1 MDPRVASILKLAV
14 FAVLA
19 LVVFSFG
26 SKHYKKF
33 NRKAALVDEMRT
45 LVSEASFYRSLT
57 EEDARAVLLRGIAKI
72 DEAKSLD
79 LEPTA
84 YFDRVFKREKG
95 KDAPSD
101 EFDDF
106 PAREKLARETL
117 LRAHQHAL
125 QLKLLDEPDY
135 RGELAEGRMPDVS
148 PKPVIACTID
158 PAISPGLEKVVPN
171 LELRPASAKKEA
183 PTDLEIAAARNL
195 AMDLYSAQIIDREAE
210 KRITEHFRPPPPK
223 DEKKK

>member
-1 MDPRVASILKLAV
+1 MDPRVATTLKLAI

-19 LVVFSFG
+19 LVVFSIS

-57 EEDARAVLLRGIAKI
+57 EDDARAVLLKGIAKI
-72 DEAKSLD
+72 EEAKSLGV
-79 LEPTA
+79 EPTA
-84 YFDRVFKREKG
+84 YLDRVFKREKS
-95 KDAPSD
+95 KDSPGD
-101 EFDDF
+101 EFQDY

-117 LRAHQHAL
+117 LRAHQHAV
-125 QLKLLDEPDY
+125 QLKLLEEPEALLD
-135 RGELAEGRMPDVS
+135 LADGKMPDVT

-171 LELRPASAKKEA
+171 FELKPGDLKKEA

-195 AMDLYSAQIIDREAE
+195 AGDLYSAQIIDREAE
-210 KRITEHFRPPPPK
+210 KRISEHFRPPPPK
-223 DEKKK
+223 K

>member
-1 MDPRVASILKLAV
+1 MDPRVATTLKLAI

-19 LVVFSFG
+19 LVALSFG

-33 NRKAALVDEMRT
+33 NRKAALVNEMRT

-57 EEDARAVLLRGIAKI
+57 ETDARAVMLRGVAKI
-72 DEAKSLD
+72 EEARSLGM
-79 LEPTA
+79 EPTE

-95 KDAPSD
+95 KDEASD
-101 EFDDF
+101 EFEDF

-117 LRAHQHAL
+117 LRAHQHAV
-125 QLKLLDEPDY
+125 QLKLVDTPEACKDLE
-135 RGELAEGRMPDVS
+135 EGKLPDVS
-148 PKPVIACTID
+148 PKPVIAYLID

-171 LELRPASAKKEA
+171 FDLLPGDLKKEA
-183 PTDLEIAAARNL
+183 PTDLEIAVARNL

-210 KRITEHFRPPPPK
+210 KRITEHFRPTPPK
-223 DEKKK
+223 DKK